1 MAAKNLDSTVTRAE
15 FNSAIEQLAARMT
28 SLESPRRP
36 GAVGAGAR
44 RRAGEAF
51 GGARRAEDTR
61 VFEPDVVTQN
71 EFRLFKWLGT
81 FALAAVLAGFGF
93 LYQQIAD
100 LRVDVQQMH
109 GDLLNGILKEMNAQ
123 HADIRQEIGSL
134 RERVARVETLLEDAA
149 NSS

>member
-1 MAAKNLDSTVTRAE
+1 MAAMNLDTTVTRAE
-15 FNSAIEQLAARMT
+15 FNSAVEQVAARMT
-28 SLESPRRP
+28 SLESLRRS
-36 GAVGAGAR
+36 GS
-44 RRAGEAF
+44 
-51 GGARRAEDTR
+51 RRAEDTR

-100 LRVDVQQMH
+100 LRVDMQHMH
-109 GDLLNGILKEMNAQ
+109 GDLLNGILKEMNAQHADIRQEMNAQ

-149 NSS
+149 DSS